1 MLLERGLS
9 KLAANNHLLA
19 ILYHDI
25 NDEPLLDVVGGHP
38 CGSRLRTIVAVETS
52 QGEPYMIP
60 RALDVILM
68 AQALSEFHGVDGMT
82 GGGNT
87 DQASKWPDED
97 QALFQDQAE

>member
-1 MLLERGLS
+1 
-9 KLAANNHLLA
+9 
-19 ILYHDI
+19 
-25 NDEPLLDVVGGHP
+25 
-38 CGSRLRTIVAVETS
+38 
-52 QGEPYMIP
+52 MIP

-97 QALFQDQAE
+97 QALFQDQAEWSEVSPNSPPDSSNQADFRNQAGHHTNQAQAENQAVQWTDP